1 MDWARSQCPAQF
13 RCNAAYSSVAICSA
27 VRCFTGTSAGQTRI
41 GALSGWVRGGNDFG
55 PSTHVPTIGEDA
67 NVLAIPEASSG
78 VIGGLISGVTADVT
92 ADVIDGV
99 ISPPLGAV
107 FS

>member
-1 MDWARSQCPAQF
+1 
-13 RCNAAYSSVAICSA
+13 
-27 VRCFTGTSAGQTRI
+27 
-41 GALSGWVRGGNDFG
+41 
-55 PSTHVPTIGEDA
+55 VPTIGEDA